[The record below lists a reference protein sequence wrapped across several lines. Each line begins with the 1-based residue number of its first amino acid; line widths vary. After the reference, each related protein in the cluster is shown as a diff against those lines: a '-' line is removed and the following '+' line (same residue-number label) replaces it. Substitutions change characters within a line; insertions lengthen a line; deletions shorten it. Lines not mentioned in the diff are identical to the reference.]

1 MKHKRPPKLRKKFLH
16 KYTVVS
22 TGGASHADVKK
33 LLARII
39 RK

>member
-1 MKHKRPPKLRKKFLH
+1 MKRRAPKLRKKFLH

-22 TGGASHADVKK
+22 TGGATHADVKK
-33 LLARII
+33 LLSRII